1 MAVSYLGALENV
13 FGQGLTSGIASQ
25 TGEPEQNVTRGLK
38 SSVAAVFA
46 GLVGKLGDVRG
57 FQGIYEMITSRDDV
71 ALLREYDDPT
81 SFAARFATGDS
92 AVPNVVTQFTS
103 AIFGTR
109 TTQVGDLVARESGLS
124 ANTTAKLL
132 PLASGFVM
140 NFLRRRIVTDG
151 LNLNTFRD
159 TLLGQKDEIMRAA
172 PAGLTE
178 VLGAQPAP
186 EEMRTV
192 NDVREREVS
201 YERIEADR
209 RYRETPRETRR
220 ETERELRADRAQYSA
235 STERHGHG
243 HRWLWTTLGALA
255 LVAILWSSRDRH
267 ERRVAR
273 RTTVDTTFSAGE
285 VSRVITPKGDVAGVM
300 VSKTLPNGKT
310 INIATNGAE
319 TKLIG
324 FLSDPNKRV
333 DETSWF
339 ALDRLHFAPGSAH
352 LSADSEQQIQDL
364 ASVMTAYPNTAAK
377 IGGFTDNTGNARVNV
392 RLSQRRAN
400 AVREAL
406 VAKGVSPSRLVAEG
420 YGAKMP
426 IGDNSTADGRAM
438 NRRISILVTKK

>member
-1 MAVSYLGALENV
+1 MARRRFGCPPRQPPRATFGPSRRAGNPAPGHSASLPGIDQRAARELADRFGTASRRTHPRHYTRGVATMAVSYLGALENV

-220 ETERELRADRAQYSA
+220 ETEREL
-235 STERHGHG
+235 
-243 HRWLWTTLGALA
+243 
-255 LVAILWSSRDRH
+255 
-267 ERRVAR
+267 
-273 RTTVDTTFSAGE
+273 
-285 VSRVITPKGDVAGVM
+285 
-300 VSKTLPNGKT
+300 
-310 INIATNGAE
+310 
-319 TKLIG
+319 
-324 FLSDPNKRV
+324 
-333 DETSWF
+333 
-339 ALDRLHFAPGSAH
+339 
-352 LSADSEQQIQDL
+352 
-364 ASVMTAYPNTAAK
+364 
-377 IGGFTDNTGNARVNV
+377 
-392 RLSQRRAN
+392 
-400 AVREAL
+400 
-406 VAKGVSPSRLVAEG
+406 
-420 YGAKMP
+420 
-426 IGDNSTADGRAM
+426 
-438 NRRISILVTKK
+438 